1 MALYLVK
8 NRTMSTQVFKNMV
21 KKYSKTMNIEQIKK
35 DEKNLNN
42 YYLDALK
49 KG

>member
-1 MALYLVK
+1 
-8 NRTMSTQVFKNMV
+8 
-21 KKYSKTMNIEQIKK
+21 MNIEQIKK

-42 YYLDALK
+42 YYLDALM